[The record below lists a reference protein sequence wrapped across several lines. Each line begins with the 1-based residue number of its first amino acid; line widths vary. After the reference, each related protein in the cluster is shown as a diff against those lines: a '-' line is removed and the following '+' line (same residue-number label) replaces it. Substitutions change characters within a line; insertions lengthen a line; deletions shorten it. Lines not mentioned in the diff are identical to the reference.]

1 MVDEKESPIFIR
13 DFFGW
18 KKAAKPTP
26 LEEVEPV
33 ESIVRHFV
41 TGAMSFGALSIE
53 AHEALAL
60 AMNKLGTRS
69 NTGEGGEA
77 TLATIA
83 MLTVYPSPAR
93 PSRLPADALV
103 SQPNIW

>member
-1 MVDEKESPIFIR
+1 MVDKKESPIFIR
-13 DFFGW
+13 DFLGW

-33 ESIVRHFV
+33 ESIVKHFV

-53 AHEALAL
+53 AHEALAI

-69 NTGEGGEA
+69 NTGEGGEDNVRYH
-77 TLATIA
+77 TE
-83 MLTVYPSPAR
+83 V
-93 PSRLPADALV
+93 DGVAL
-103 SQPNIW
+103 SSK

>member
-1 MVDEKESPIFIR
+1 MEDKEKPIFIR
-13 DFFGW
+13 DFFGF

-69 NTGEGGEA
+69 NTGEGGEDNMRYHSYVEGVSLSSK
-77 TLATIA
+77 TKQIA
-83 MLTVYPSPAR
+83 SGRFGVTAE
-93 PSRLPADALV
+93 
-103 SQPNIW
+103 